1 MKNVMQQVFSAGHKV
16 KHWNWQILTKFC
28 QQF

>member
-1 MKNVMQQVFSAGHKV
+1 MQQVFSAGHKV

-28 QQF
+28 QYF

>member
-1 MKNVMQQVFSAGHKV
+1 MQQVFSAGHKV

-28 QQF
+28 Q